1 MTKTSYGL
9 VIKGDAELQRV
20 EIHFPPTPV
29 SNSYNRIT
37 TPTDLIHMVLR
48 LTLFDSRPL
57 KLIACDL
64 ALDGG
69 TDEDLAEP
77 PMQLTMHIQHPQSRS
92 QNSARWLLPTSS
104 SKSSKRSVSMLGIP
118 VSDTE

>member
-77 PMQLTMHIQHPQSRS
+77 PIQLTLHI
-92 QNSARWLLPTSS
+92 SAHTTPTKPLP
-104 SKSSKRSVSMLGIP
+104 KLCPLVAPNFLFQILQA
-118 VSDTE
+118 